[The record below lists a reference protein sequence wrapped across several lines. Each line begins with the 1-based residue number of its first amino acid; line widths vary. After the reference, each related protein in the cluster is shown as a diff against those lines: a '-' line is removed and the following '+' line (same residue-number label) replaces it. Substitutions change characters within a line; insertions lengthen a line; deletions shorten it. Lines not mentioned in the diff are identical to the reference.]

1 MLGKTLA
8 SPLDSKEI
16 QPVHPKGINP
26 AYSLEGL
33 KLKLQSFGHLM
44 EEPAHWKRP
53 EDETVGW
60 HHQLNRHEFK
70 QALGDG
76 EGQGSLACCS
86 PWGHRESDTT
96 ERLNSNRS
104 PSLVKLPACS
114 LCLGPELSLAPS
126 HVSASA
132 NLEETGTEGT
142 CWAGAMMCPGGYSG
156 AARSSE
162 SPETPPDAPLLPGA
176 PVALGWVWE
185 DAGSLG
191 ITRFLGRNMAPIP
204 APPLSQG
211 NQKWGPAARH
221 SKPGWWKG
229 EFV

>member
-1 MLGKTLA
+1 MRRLDGITNSTDMSLSKLWEMVKDGK
-8 SPLDSKEI
+8 PG
-16 QPVHPKGINP
+16 V
-26 AYSLEGL
+26 
-33 KLKLQSFGHLM
+33 LQSMGSHRVGH
-44 EEPAHWKRP
+44 
-53 EDETVGW
+53 
-60 HHQLNRHEFK
+60 NRATEQQQK
-70 QALGDG
+70 PQPG
-76 EGQGSLACCS
+76 EAAC
-86 PWGHRESDTT
+86 
-96 ERLNSNRS
+96 
-104 PSLVKLPACS
+104 VQ
-114 LCLGPELSLAPS
+114 LSLAPS